1 MLPCRFRFRHSA
13 DAILDAE
20 HLPERRDYRHLAA
33 LCVGEIHPCSK
44 VQPADR
50 DRAAVCGRFRLSR
63 CALLHAA
70 HQLCEVEL
78 DVDLHDSRGG
88 GRCYRWLFL
97 WLAPCVWFGATHVDA
112 LDEKPD
118 EFLSLLGWQIWQHL
132 SESLQIIPDAS
143 LLQGAGFG
151 CNQRLSCP
159 LLLHEQTLPLVSQI
173 GSAPNQRFAQRVCT
187 VVGDRLSAVAQL
199 LIHHRVVYYTR
210 LVKENPERAIETFL
224 YRDQQK
230 HENEMRLIQKQLPQA
245 QAFYN
250 AQTAEAKARIDRD
263 LEGVNP
269 YFKDKAFVN
278 AALREK
284 DRQTR
289 REFANP
295 SQAPATPPPAA
306 GAKIA
311 A

>member
-1 MLPCRFRFRHSA
+1 MAIDQKEKTETKLKPLVFR
-13 DAILDAE
+13 DN
-20 HLPERRDYRHLAA
+20 PE
-33 LCVGEIHPCSK
+33 VKKKIE
-44 VQPADR
+44 
-50 DRAAVCGRFRLSR
+50 
-63 CALLHAA
+63 A
-70 HQLCEVEL
+70 HKK
-78 DVDLHDSRGG
+78 
-88 GRCYRWLFL
+88 
-97 WLAPCVWFGATHVDA
+97 A
-112 LDEKPD
+112 KPD
-118 EFLSLLGWQIWQHL
+118 
-132 SESLQIIPDAS
+132 D
-143 LLQGAGFG
+143 
-151 CNQRLSCP
+151 
-159 LLLHEQTLPLVSQI
+159 
-173 GSAPNQRFAQRVCT
+173 
-187 VVGDRLSAVAQL
+187 
-199 LIHHRVVYYTR
+199 VVYYTR

>member
-1 MLPCRFRFRHSA
+1 M
-13 DAILDAE
+13 AIDQ
-20 HLPERRDYRHLAA
+20 
-33 LCVGEIHPCSK
+33 K
-44 VQPADR
+44 
-50 DRAAVCGRFRLSR
+50 
-63 CALLHAA
+63 
-70 HQLCEVEL
+70 
-78 DVDLHDSRGG
+78 
-88 GRCYRWLFL
+88 
-97 WLAPCVWFGATHVDA
+97 
-112 LDEKPD
+112 EKT
-118 EFLSLLGWQIWQHL
+118 ETKLK
-132 SESLQIIPDAS
+132 
-143 LLQGAGFG
+143 
-151 CNQRLSCP
+151 
-159 LLLHEQTLPLVSQI
+159 PLVFRDNPEVKKKI
-173 GSAPNQRFAQRVCT
+173 EAHKKANPDDVT
-187 VVGDRLSAVAQL
+187 
-199 LIHHRVVYYTR
+199 YYTR

-230 HENEMRLIQKQLPQA
+230 HENEMRLIHKQLPQA
-245 QAFYN
+245 QSFYN

-295 SQAPATPPPAA
+295 AQAPTTPPPAV

>member
-1 MLPCRFRFRHSA
+1 M
-13 DAILDAE
+13 AIDQ
-20 HLPERRDYRHLAA
+20 
-33 LCVGEIHPCSK
+33 K
-44 VQPADR
+44 
-50 DRAAVCGRFRLSR
+50 
-63 CALLHAA
+63 
-70 HQLCEVEL
+70 
-78 DVDLHDSRGG
+78 
-88 GRCYRWLFL
+88 
-97 WLAPCVWFGATHVDA
+97 
-112 LDEKPD
+112 EKT
-118 EFLSLLGWQIWQHL
+118 ETKLK
-132 SESLQIIPDAS
+132 
-143 LLQGAGFG
+143 
-151 CNQRLSCP
+151 
-159 LLLHEQTLPLVSQI
+159 PLVFRDNPEVKKKI
-173 GSAPNQRFAQRVCT
+173 EAHKKANPDDVT
-187 VVGDRLSAVAQL
+187 
-199 LIHHRVVYYTR
+199 YYTR

-245 QAFYN
+245 QSFYN

-295 SQAPATPPPAA
+295 NQAPATPPPAV
-306 GAKIA
+306 GAKLA